1 MTDARTAFLAGERP
15 DDVALFLADRVLDDP
30 EPLLEYGERTEA
42 GVLLVM
48 AGETGRSV
56 FQSAT
61 DMDAMAFAGKAMRTE
76 GTVAPDLAGGTCP
89 KAGADEDHQVRF
101 VFAFVEEQNEDVGGR
116 YEEGDVVHAY
126 AHCECGAAYS
136 QNWVAGERA

>member
-1 MTDARTAFLAGERP
+1 VTDARSEFLAGERP

-30 EPLLEYGERTEA
+30 EPLLEYGERTEE

-48 AGETGRSV
+48 EGETGRSV

-76 GTVAPDLAGGTCP
+76 GAVDADLAGGTCP
-89 KAGADEDHQVRF
+89 KAAEGEDHAVRF
-101 VFAFVEEQNEDVGGR
+101 VFAFVEEENEEVGGR
-116 YEEGDVVHAY
+116 YGEGDVVHAY

-136 QNWVAGERA
+136 ENWVVGERT

>member
-1 MTDARTAFLAGERP
+1 MTDARREFLAGERP
-15 DDVALFLADRVLDDP
+15 DDVALYLADRVLDDP
-30 EPLLEYGERTEA
+30 EPLLEYGERTDE

-61 DMDAMAFAGKAMRTE
+61 DMDAMAFAGKAMGTE
-76 GTVAPDLAGGTCP
+76 GEIDVDLADGTCP
-89 KAGADEDHQVRF
+89 KAGDGEDHAVRF
-101 VFAFVEEQNEDVGGR
+101 VFAFVEAENPDVGGR
-116 YEEGDVVHAY
+116 YAEGDVVHAY
-126 AHCECGAAYS
+126 AHCDCGAAFS